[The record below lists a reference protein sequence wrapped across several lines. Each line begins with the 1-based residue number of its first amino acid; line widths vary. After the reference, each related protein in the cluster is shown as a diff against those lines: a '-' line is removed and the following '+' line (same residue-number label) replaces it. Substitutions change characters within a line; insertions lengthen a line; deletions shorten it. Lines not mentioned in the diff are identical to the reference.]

1 MSKFYLGIDGG
12 ASSAKWCLVDDS
24 RRKIKEGKSGPIDG
38 HIYRA
43 ESKARFTEFIAGLAK
58 EISEEVAA
66 IYLGLTGAPESI
78 EKQSAL
84 LYEIRA
90 HFPVAKSLIENDVF
104 LAYRSAFG
112 SEQGILLY
120 AGTGSILIFSD
131 KDNQLKRIGGWG
143 YLLGDEGA
151 GYWIGRESIRKV
163 LFDLEVGEVTEL
175 SEVVFRSAQG
185 RDWDSIKRFVYSAD
199 RSEIAALAKEV
210 IELSE
215 SGVESAQEIID
226 AAGAE
231 LAALVER
238 GFLAVGDSKPPVI
251 FAGGISRGS
260 SRIKAAIEQE
270 LGVEISIFH
279 GDTSLTAAELARSL

>member
-12 ASSAKWCLVDDS
+12 ASSAKWCLVDES
-24 RRKIKEGKSGPIDG
+24 GKKIKAGESGPIDG
-38 HIYRA
+38 HIYRS
-43 ESKARFTEFIAGLAK
+43 ESKARFTEFLATLAR
-58 EISEEVAA
+58 EISEDVAA

-78 EKQSAL
+78 EKQRPL
-84 LYEIRA
+84 LDEIRT
-90 HFPVAKSLIENDVF
+90 HFPGSKSLIENDVF

-112 SEQGILLY
+112 SKQGILLY
-120 AGTGSILIFSD
+120 AGTGSILIFA
-131 KDNQLKRIGGWG
+131 NNANELKRIGGWG

-151 GYWIGRESIRKV
+151 GYWIGREAIRNA
-163 LFDLEVGEVTEL
+163 LFDLEAGEVTEL
-175 SEVVFRSAQG
+175 SEAVFRHAQG
-185 RDWDSIKRFVYSAD
+185 RDWDSIKRFVYSVD
-199 RSEIAALAKEV
+199 RSAIAALAKEV
-210 IELSE
+210 IELAE
-215 SGVESAQEIID
+215 NGVNSALVIID

-238 GFLAVGDSKPPVI
+238 GFLAVGGKKLPVL

-270 LGVEISIFH
+270 LGSEIENFQ